1 MEKTIN
7 EIENI
12 QIPPEH
18 YPSNNDYIRGY
29 CLYRI
34 KGYNNPR
41 YVIHDE
47 PIESFKKESKI
58 YKYSIGILR
67 SYNLNLNEWTLFI
80 IHNDEWFKTFRIVK
94 KKID

>member
-12 QIPPEH
+12 QIPPEY
-18 YPSNNDYIRGY
+18 YPSNNDYVRGY

-47 PIESFKKESKI
+47 SIESFKKESKI

-67 SYNLNLNEWTLFI
+67 SYNLNLNEFTLLI
-80 IHNDEWFKTFRIVK
+80 IHNDEWFNTFRVIK
-94 KKID
+94 K